1 MTLSPGYWIA
11 ALSVASLMFAFSA
24 PAAQP
29 GAGGA
34 QSPAAEIDL
43 RADKLSTG
51 NGSNQIEASGNV
63 EIKREATT
71 LKADEVRF
79 NRATQEI
86 EAKGR
91 VRIDD
96 PEWKIKS
103 ADSLKLNMG
112 QETGEIENGDLFLEQ
127 GHISISGRR
136 FEKFGGQS
144 YHVDDGF
151 FTTCLCESGAPSWKF
166 SAEQMDLALDGVG
179 TIKNGYFYVLDVPVF
194 YLPYGYFPLNTERQ
208 TGFLFPKFGHSS
220 KDGPTAE
227 RAAEPARRAPTQPS
241 NSISRRKRASVSS
254 ASIGPFSIGILI
266 FKSIHLISTNRG
278 EITPKTRSL
287 TGLLPIRPFP
297 RIAGASSALIA
308 TRHHPIGSRS
318 ATLRLTETICL
329 PVN

>member
-1 MTLSPGYWIA
+1 MDRRPVRGQSDVCFLR
-11 ALSVASLMFAFSA
+11 
-24 PAAQP
+24 
-29 GAGGA
+29 AGG
-34 QSPAAEIDL
+34 PARCRRRSITRREINL

-79 NRATQEI
+79 NRATQEV

-208 TGFLFPKFGHSS
+208 TGFSFP
-220 KDGPTAE
+220 E
-227 RAAEPARRAPTQPS
+227 IRAFVQRWVSIFPAVLLGDLEELRR
-241 NSISRRKRASVSS
+241 NRR
-254 ASIGPFSIGILI
+254 
-266 FKSIHLISTNRG
+266 
-278 EITPKTRSL
+278 
-287 TGLLPIRPFP
+287 IRY
-297 RIAGASSALIA
+297 RDAGALRFHRRVSD
-308 TRHHPIGSRS
+308 HFRS
-318 ATLRLTETICL
+318 GF
-329 PVN
+329 